1 MTPSGCVAALTTT
14 GTSSEFDPSTIENV
28 HDPTATGETVNVC
41 GDVPPPPVTV
51 AVPLQE
57 VASAESV
64 PLDAVAVYCCD
75 APPTVNVSG
84 FAEVVNDPPEP
95 PPTVMPSVADRFPMV
110 NTNVQTPLPCG
121 VTVYVAGSVVDV
133 VLMDATGLQPNGSIV
148 GSGAFAVVELTVNVC
163 VPEPAPANERL
174 LGTTAT
180 EFEPMGGPLVG
191 DDVGTKTGVEP
202 LVPPPQADRHS
213 AMPATAMNGCKR
225 ESIEPDLLAS
235 FD

>member
-1 MTPSGCVAALTTT
+1 LTTT

-41 GDVPPPPVTV
+41 GDAPPPPVTV
-51 AVPLQE
+51 AVPLHE

-84 FAEVVNDPPEP
+84 LAEVVNDPPEP
-95 PPTVMPSVADRFPMV
+95 PPTVMPSVADRFPIV
-110 NTNVQTPLPCG
+110 NTNVQTPFPCG

-133 VLMDATGLQPNGSIV
+133 VLMEATGLQPNGSIV

-163 VPEPAPANERL
+163 VPDPAPVNARL

-180 EFEPMGGPLVG
+180 EFAPIGGPLVG
-191 DDVGTKTGVEP
+191 VDVGTKTGVEP
-202 LVPPPQADRHS
+202 LLPPPQADRHS
-213 AMPATAMNGCKR
+213 ATPAMAMSGCKR